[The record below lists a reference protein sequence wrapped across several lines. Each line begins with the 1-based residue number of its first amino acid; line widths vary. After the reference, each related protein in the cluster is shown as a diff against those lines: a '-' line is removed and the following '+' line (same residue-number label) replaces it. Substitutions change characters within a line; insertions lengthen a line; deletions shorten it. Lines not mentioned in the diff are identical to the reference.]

1 MAYYGH
7 GSQHLDRVPA
17 WLWEVGWG
25 TWLPTPTQ
33 TKLSKMIRLK
43 QLQLWGRL
51 QEQKKYRPWSSS
63 AGLSEKAEND
73 RLVYHWVK
81 SSLQMPKKNI
91 TPATLLLVCYSLV
104 VQCSR
109 YRAHGGKVWSHL
121 PCNAPVMISIYP
133 PRFSSMQCM
142 QRGVESNAWAG
153 SSDVLVGRVG
163 ANQTLDIASS
173 ANHSKI
179 CICICVFVL

>member
-1 MAYYGH
+1 
-7 GSQHLDRVPA
+7 
-17 WLWEVGWG
+17 
-25 TWLPTPTQ
+25 
-33 TKLSKMIRLK
+33 
-43 QLQLWGRL
+43 
-51 QEQKKYRPWSSS
+51 
-63 AGLSEKAEND
+63 
-73 RLVYHWVK
+73 
-81 SSLQMPKKNI
+81 MPKKNI

-153 SSDVLVGRVG
+153 SSDVLVGCVG
-163 ANQTLDIASS
+163 ANQPLDIASS

-179 CICICVFVL
+179 CICICVFVYLYCSSSLCVGCVGLTSRLISHHLLIIHSSASLKFVSHQTIFQSTALELHQYYNV

>member
-1 MAYYGH
+1 
-7 GSQHLDRVPA
+7 
-17 WLWEVGWG
+17 
-25 TWLPTPTQ
+25 
-33 TKLSKMIRLK
+33 
-43 QLQLWGRL
+43 
-51 QEQKKYRPWSSS
+51 
-63 AGLSEKAEND
+63 
-73 RLVYHWVK
+73 
-81 SSLQMPKKNI
+81 MPKKNI

-153 SSDVLVGRVG
+153 SSDVLVGCVG
-163 ANQTLDIASS
+163 ANQPLDIASS
-173 ANHSKI
+173 ANHTLQRIPQIRLSSDNISEHRSGATSILQCLKLFHSHNVWTTLCLCAI
-179 CICICVFVL
+179 IDAGLKKLG